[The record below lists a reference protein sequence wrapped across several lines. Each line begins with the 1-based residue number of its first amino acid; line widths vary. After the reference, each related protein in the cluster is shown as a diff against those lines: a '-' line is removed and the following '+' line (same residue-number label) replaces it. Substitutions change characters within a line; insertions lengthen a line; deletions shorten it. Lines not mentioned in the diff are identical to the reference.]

1 MKRLLFLIVLVS
13 SIALAQEVRISVPY
27 TRFVLPNG
35 LNVILHEDH
44 TTPMVTV
51 NCWYHV
57 GSGREKPGRT
67 GFAHLF
73 EHLMFMGS
81 LHAPEGKFDEWL
93 ESAGGDNNGSTT
105 EDRTNYYEDAPINAL
120 ELPLFLESDRMG
132 YLVDAMTPAKVD
144 AQRSV
149 VKNERRQSYENRPY
163 GMASII
169 IGENLFPPDHP
180 YHWPVIGSQEDLSA
194 AKFDDVVEFFRKY
207 YGPNNASLVIAGDI
221 DPVKTKAA
229 VEKWFSDVKAGPPV
243 PPLNAPAVYITQE
256 KRLVHEDKVQLPR
269 LYMSWVTPPQFQPG
283 DAELDIL
290 ATVLAGGKNSRLYK
304 RLVYDMQIAQDVYA
318 YQGSAQLA
326 STFEIVA
333 TARSGHSLSELEKV
347 IQEEIDRVKAEPPSP
362 REVQR
367 AVNQYEA
374 SFLNRLE
381 AAGGFGGK
389 ADQLNAYFTRTGNPD
404 YFNEDLARYKAV
416 DPGDVRAVAE
426 TYLRNDGRV
435 ILSIVP
441 QGKKELGAASGKEGK

>member
-1 MKRLLFLIVLVS
+1 MKRSLFLIVLVS
-13 SIALAQEVRISVPY
+13 SLAAAQEVRISVPY

-35 LNVILHEDH
+35 LIVILHEDH

-57 GSGREKPGRT
+57 GSDREKPGRT

-81 LHAPEGKFDEWL
+81 LHAGEGKFDEWL
-93 ESAGGDNNGSTT
+93 EAAGGDNNGSTYN
-105 EDRTNYYEDAPINAL
+105 DRTNYYENAPVNAL

-144 AQRSV
+144 AQRAV

-163 GMASII
+163 GIASII
-169 IGENLFPPDHP
+169 ISENLFPPDHP

-194 AKFDDVVEFFRKY
+194 AKYEDVVEFFRKY

-221 DPVKTKAA
+221 DPVKTRSL
-229 VEKWFSDVKAGPPV
+229 VEKWFSDVKQGPPV
-243 PPLNAPAVYITQE
+243 PPLGTPAVHLTQE
-256 KRLVHEDKVQLPR
+256 KRLIQEDRVQLPR
-269 LYMSWVTPPQFQPG
+269 LYMCWVTPPQFEPG

-290 ATVLAGGKNSRLYK
+290 SNVLAGGKTSRLYK
-304 RLVYDMQIAQDVYA
+304 RLVYDMQIAQDVNA
-318 YQGSAQLA
+318 YQASLQLA
-326 STFEIVA
+326 SRFEIVA
-333 TARSGHSLSELEKV
+333 TARSGHSLAELEKV
-347 IQEEIDRVKAEPPSP
+347 IQEELDRVKAEPPT
-362 REVQR
+362 RLELQR
-367 AVNQYEA
+367 AVNQFEA
-374 SFLNRLE
+374 SFLDRLE
-381 AAGGFGGK
+381 GIGLK
-389 ADQLNAYFTRTGNPD
+389 ADQLNAYYTQTGNPD
-404 YFNEDLARYKAV
+404 YFNEDLARYKAI
-416 DPGDVRAVAE
+416 DPDDVRAIAQ

-441 QGKKELGAASGKEGK
+441 QAKKDLGADSGKEGK